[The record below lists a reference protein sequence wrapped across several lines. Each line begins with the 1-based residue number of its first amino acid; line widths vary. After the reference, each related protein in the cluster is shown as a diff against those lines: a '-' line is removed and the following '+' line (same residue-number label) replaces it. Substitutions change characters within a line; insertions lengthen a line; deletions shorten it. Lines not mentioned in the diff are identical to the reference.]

1 MNLFLRKITG
11 TGIQLNI
18 PMGDEGYTF
27 IDRKR
32 NEKEFD
38 GMKDEAAKQA
48 KDKTEDCIYAFI
60 VCCGGSKILALS
72 NKQSAYIMT
81 ETGKT
86 FANVSQ
92 R

>member
-11 TGIQLNI
+11 SGVELNI

-27 IDRKR
+27 IHKEI
-32 NEKEFD
+32 NEKEFNE
-38 GMKDEAAKQA
+38 MKKETDP
-48 KDKTEDCIYAFI
+48 DWIYAFI
-60 VCCGGSKILALS
+60 VCGGGATILPLS
-72 NKQSAYIMT
+72 NKQKSYVMT